1 MADTFKFA
9 VLGPVPRDRI
19 TTHEGLVVDK
29 YGCGLNTVAALSAL
43 MDGGGDISLVTHL
56 RRIDHERVLEIL
68 SLFPNADTDHVRSD
82 SDMGDVIALKY
93 LDEEQRQEWQTAF
106 MDPIV
111 PQDVEDLLDAD
122 AFICVPVT
130 DFEIALE
137 TLKHIKSESNGTV
150 IFSAHG
156 PTQTCTRQGE
166 RHPKFWIDR
175 DLWLPYIDILQMNLY
190 EARCC
195 WYGKEYTPQQLQ
207 AMDYDSE
214 LPLDEMPKLARHCLD
229 RGVKAVFL
237 TLSEAGC
244 AFYTKDEQGQVRE
257 SFVKRVHVEHVIDT
271 TGCVEAFAGGLA
283 FGYLKTGSFLH
294 AARYANAMGA
304 QRCTGTEIAIFK
316 SLAETDRQIAES
328 YPS

>member
-1 MADTFKFA
+1 MPETFKIA

-19 TTHEGLVVDK
+19 TTHQGIVVDK

-43 MDGGGDISLVTHL
+43 MGGGGDIALVTHV
-56 RRIDHERVLEIL
+56 RQVDHERILGIL
-68 SLFPNADTDHVRSD
+68 SRFPDADTSHVKSD
-82 SDMGDVIALKY
+82 RDMGDVITLKY
-93 LDEEQRQEWQTAF
+93 LDEEQRQEWQTGF

-111 PQDVEDLLDAD
+111 PEDVQDLLDAQ

-137 TLKHIKSESNGTV
+137 TLKHIKAHSSGTV

-156 PTQTCTRQGE
+156 QTQTCTRQGM

-175 DLWLPYIDILQMNLY
+175 DLWLPYIDILQMNLQ

-207 AMDYDSE
+207 AMEFNNE
-214 LPLDEMPKLARHCLD
+214 LPLDEMPRLARHCLD
-229 RGVKAVFL
+229 RGVKVVYL

-244 AFYTKDEQGQVRE
+244 AFYFKDEEGRVRE
-257 SFVKRVHVEHVIDT
+257 NFVKRVQVENVVDT

-283 FGYLKTGSFLH
+283 FGYLKTGDLLH

-304 QRCTGTEIAIFK
+304 QRCTGTDLAIFK
-316 SLAETDRQIAES
+316 SLDETDRQIAES